1 MYARILDG
9 QVIDVA
15 DYQSMFPNTSF
26 SDLGPSAEF
35 MAENNLMPINTH
47 LEHDSETQ
55 FLEPCEPYILG
66 NWVYTVKISEITE

>member
-1 MYARILDG
+1 MLIAKIENG
-9 QVIDVA
+9 QVIYVA
-15 DYQSMFPNTSF
+15 DYQIMFPNTSF

-35 MAENNLMPINTH
+35 MTENNLMPINTH

-66 NWVYTVKISEITE
+66 DWVYTVKIS